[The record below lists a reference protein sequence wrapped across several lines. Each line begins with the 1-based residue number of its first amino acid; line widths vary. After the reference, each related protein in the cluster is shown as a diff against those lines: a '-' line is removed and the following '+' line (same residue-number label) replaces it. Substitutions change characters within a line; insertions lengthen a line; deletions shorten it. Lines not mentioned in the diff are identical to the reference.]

1 MTLHIGHPEPPCYP
15 RGVNMI
21 GISDASIIDRLQMS
35 QNQLRS
41 PMEHCWGVLE
51 PILDLIGP
59 ERGLRLRKASKE
71 ELATLI

>member
-1 MTLHIGHPEPPCYP
+1 MTLHIGQPEPPCHPCEY
-15 RGVNMI
+15 
-21 GISDASIIDRLQMS
+21 DRDFGCVHYSPFQVS
-35 QNQLRS
+35 KTQLRS

-51 PILDLIGP
+51 PILDLIDP

>member
-15 RGVNMI
+15 RGVNMM

-41 PMEHCWGVLE
+41 PREHQMGRVRVNFRVPCVKMEGSRA
-51 PILDLIGP
+51 ILKCRITVCD
-59 ERGLRLRKASKE
+59 
-71 ELATLI
+71 